1 MRAEMAKMRYEPEP
15 LTPALPQELI
25 SAEQLASLQARL
37 ESLLAAQLLTEEEFF
52 ALEDLCADYLEVQT
66 FAAGVLT
73 QEAVGSNPAY
83 GEVAK
88 LAQLIAVSEG
98 LASDAGFARQARRK
112 FV

>member
-1 MRAEMAKMRYEPEP
+1 M
-15 LTPALPQELI
+15 
-25 SAEQLASLQARL
+25 
-37 ESLLAAQLLTEEEFF
+37 
-52 ALEDLCADYLEVQT
+52 QT

-73 QEAVGSNPAY
+73 LEVVGSNPAY